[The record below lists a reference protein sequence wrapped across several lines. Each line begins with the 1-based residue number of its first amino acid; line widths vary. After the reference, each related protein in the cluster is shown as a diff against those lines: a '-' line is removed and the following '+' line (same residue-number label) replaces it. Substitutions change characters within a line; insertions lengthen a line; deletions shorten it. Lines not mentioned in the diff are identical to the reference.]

1 MSWWEKPEP
10 EPSDDRPRLV
20 RVTANQHGRREEY
33 ADEQRPEGPLL
44 RKRNPRQRKDR
55 HVPYGPMADAS
66 PVERTSQR
74 ATNRTLNL
82 SEQDRW
88 DRSREA
94 QVAQDPTIMDRV
106 VGKGGLPALT
116 ALAEMR
122 DRLPRE

>member
-1 MSWWEKPEP
+1 MSWWEKPDP
-10 EPSDDRPRLV
+10 EPTDDSPRLV
-20 RVTANQHGRREEY
+20 RVTANQHVRREHY
-33 ADEQRPEGPLL
+33 ADQPRPEGPLL
-44 RKRNPRQRKDR
+44 RKENPRRRKDR
-55 HVPYGPMADAS
+55 HVPFGPMADAS

-88 DRSREA
+88 DRSREGQIA
-94 QVAQDPTIMDRV
+94 RDPTIMDQV
-106 VGKGGLPALT
+106 VGRGGLSALT